1 MWLKRLEPRC
11 LVSFVI
17 LFFASGLMIVLRKA
31 SIGLTRHLRIL
42 LSSLPLFTE
51 MSVQILRC
59 VLHYVLSAQT
69 GTEMLA

>member
-1 MWLKRLEPRC
+1 
-11 LVSFVI
+11 
-17 LFFASGLMIVLRKA
+17 MIVLRKA
-31 SIGLTRHLRIL
+31 SIGLTRHLGIL